1 MTTNLFSRSRVTIIT
16 MCLGV
21 TLAAV
26 QAHAMG
32 SDSSTGSARI
42 TDYAKAVELIDDE
55 EYSKAI
61 PLLKKSIREKGDYAD
76 ALNQLGFAYRKSGN
90 WKVGME
96 YYLKAL
102 ALEPNHLGANEYL
115 GELYLE
121 EDDLPNAEKQL
132 VTLQKACG
140 TCDEYEEL
148 AEAIEDY
155 KDDKNID

>member
-1 MTTNLFSRSRVTIIT
+1 
-16 MCLGV
+16 
-21 TLAAV
+21 
-26 QAHAMG
+26 
-32 SDSSTGSARI
+32 
-42 TDYAKAVELIDDE
+42 
-55 EYSKAI
+55 
-61 PLLKKSIREKGDYAD
+61 
-76 ALNQLGFAYRKSGN
+76 
-90 WKVGME
+90 ME